1 MGRARGI
8 GGCRRVTRT
17 GRSFA
22 AVAAVEEEE
31 EEEEGEAAVVLTP
44 PDLTSVASTGASAER
59 NEIAA
64 TEARA
69 VVVAAVR

>member
-8 GGCRRVTRT
+8 GGCRRVTRA

-44 PDLTSVASTGASAER
+44 PDLTSVASTGAAER

>member
-1 MGRARGI
+1 MGRVRGI
-8 GGCRRVTRT
+8 GGCRRVTRA

-22 AVAAVEEEE
+22 AVAAVEE

-44 PDLTSVASTGASAER
+44 PDLTSVASTGAAER

>member
-1 MGRARGI
+1 
-8 GGCRRVTRT
+8 
-17 GRSFA
+17 
-22 AVAAVEEEE
+22 VEEEE

>member
-1 MGRARGI
+1 MVRARGI
-8 GGCRRVTRT
+8 GCRRVTRT

-31 EEEEGEAAVVLTP
+31 EEGEAAVVFTP
-44 PDLTSVASTGASAER
+44 PDLTSASTGAAEH
-59 NEIAA
+59 EIAA

-69 VVVAAVR
+69 VVAAVR